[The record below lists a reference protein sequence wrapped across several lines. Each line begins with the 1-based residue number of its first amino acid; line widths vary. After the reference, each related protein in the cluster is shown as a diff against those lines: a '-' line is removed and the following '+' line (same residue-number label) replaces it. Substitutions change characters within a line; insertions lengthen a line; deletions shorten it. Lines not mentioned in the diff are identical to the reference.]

1 MLSILRAAGSHVRA
15 ARSAPLSAIPT
26 TRPPRAAAAAPLM
39 LPCFSVPRAVF
50 ARCFAARSK
59 ARRGSNSSSSAANT
73 SERKVA
79 GEQASSL
86 LPIAASAPSSGS
98 KLTDDEFYRALAHS
112 KRFDPRKF
120 DSYDEATEKTAAQ
133 EILDALRHDQRRK
146 SVVNPQLERYVSRAA
161 NERHSSSAAQDDQD
175 DGSDYEEGDEF
186 EEDEEEEL
194 GDDDRKA
201 ADAMAKEAGGAD
213 GADDDDDGRLV
224 RTGLKQPKPL
234 KPLKRKHY
242 YIPLDRTSYAT
253 ASTLIKHACC
263 VIILLY
269 FLMLLPSMPY
279 HSRGPGCR
287 CTIKASKC
295 PGCGVIVQHTDPD
308 QIGYRPL
315 KGKTSNKKMRLCQR
329 CFCLRHYNRVVRE
342 HHSSEIGRAHV

>member
-120 DSYDEATEKTAAQ
+120 DSYDEATE
-133 EILDALRHDQRRK
+133 
-146 SVVNPQLERYVSRAA
+146 
-161 NERHSSSAAQDDQD
+161 SSAAQDDQD
-175 DGSDYEEGDEF
+175 DGADYEEGDEF

-342 HHSSEIGRAHV
+342 HHSSARSLARSGYQSSRALAYD